1 MVCLT
6 NRILVVGKTS
16 QLGLSLQ
23 KLVDQGYY
31 KQAPCHR
38 NSAPRLCERSEA
50 ISLATYDFT
59 FVGRDTFDLANP
71 LAIDAFFTHNR
82 FDVIINCAAYTN
94 VDQAESELELANQIN
109 HLGVKQLAKWAKLHK
124 SFLIHISSDYVF
136 EGTTTRPYLESDLPN
151 PLNGYGQSK
160 LKGERACLFI
170 NPRGV
175 IIRTSWLFSE
185 FGHNFV
191 KTMLGLGS
199 MRETLAVVS
208 DQLGS
213 PTYATD
219 LAQAVL
225 SVIAHTVKSASSKLE
240 IYHFSNEGVCSWY
253 DFAQAI
259 FELKAIDC
267 QLKPI
272 TSEDYAAIAKRPVY
286 TALNNAKIMQLPGL
300 LRRHWREALTE
311 CLTEI
316 NHVNAPT
323 TTQ

>member
-1 MVCLT
+1 MT

-16 QLGLSLQ
+16 QLGQSLQ
-23 KLVDQGYY
+23 KLVGQAYH
-31 KQAPCHR
+31 KQAL
-38 NSAPRLCERSEA
+38 RLCERSEA
-50 ISLATYDFT
+50 ISLAGYDFS
-59 FVGRDTFDLANP
+59 FVGRDTLDLANP
-71 LAIDAFFTHNR
+71 SAIDAFFTHHR
-82 FDVIINCAAYTN
+82 FDVVINCAAYTN
-94 VDQAESELELANQIN
+94 VDQAELEPELANQIN
-109 HLGVKQLAKWAKLHK
+109 YLAVKQLAKWAKLHK

-136 EGTTTRPYLESDLPN
+136 DGTATRPYLESDLPN
-151 PLNGYGQSK
+151 PINCYGQSK
-160 LKGERACLFI
+160 LKSEQACLFI

-191 KTMLGLGS
+191 KTMLRLGV

-225 SVIAHTVKSASSKLE
+225 SVIAHTAKSASSNME
-240 IYHFSNEGVCSWY
+240 IYHFTNAGVCSWY

-272 TSEDYAAIAKRPVY
+272 TSEDYAAIAKRPAY
-286 TALNNAKIMQLPGL
+286 TELNNAKIMRLPGL
-300 LRRHWREALTE
+300 LRRPWQEALTE

-316 NHVNAPT
+316 NHVNPST